1 MNQAKCLDFSDVP
14 EKNRI
19 YKTIDFDD
27 LVKEFEWLEGKLPSK
42 INNNGED
49 IYNSLTSFSAKAF
62 SFASSIVLCHND
74 LLAANLMYSDFDE
87 RIRII
92 DYEYSSYNYRAYDFG
107 NHFNEYA
114 GFDGD
119 FAKNYPSVE
128 VQKHFYRAYIE
139 ACIDQSVIE
148 PFEGEDKVYSTHI
161 YIIFIFYHLLIYY

>member
-1 MNQAKCLDFSDVP
+1 MSQAKKLDFSDVP
-14 EKNRI
+14 EKNEI
-19 YKTIDFDD
+19 YKTIDFNY
-27 LVKEFEWLEGKLPSK
+27 LMNEYEWLESKLPSK
-42 INNNGED
+42 VNSYGND
-49 IYNSLTSFSAKAF
+49 IYNLLSPLSAQAF

-74 LLAANLMYSDFDE
+74 LLAANLMYSDYDE

-92 DYEYSSYNYRAYDFG
+92 DYEYSSYNFRAYDFG

-128 VQKHFYRAYIE
+128 VQKHFYKAYIE

-148 PFEGEDKVYSTHI
+148 PFEEENVLISFYI
-161 YIIFIFYHLLIYY
+161 YLNSLTNS